1 MPVVVD
7 GSLLIEALSLMPP
20 TVAVSVA
27 ESEFEMLPASESVA
41 ESLIEPSVGT
51 VEPLLLAVSEVD
63 WLALWPALA
72 VTPLLSPHAARRAAT
87 RAVEEMRVINVRVFI
102 AVSDSRRKRWGR
114 QPRGIMP
121 VKPWMRAAN
130 SWGTR

>member
-1 MPVVVD
+1 VVD

-27 ESEFEMLPASESVA
+27 ESELEMLPASESVA

-72 VTPLLSPHAARRAAT
+72 VTPLLSPQAARRTT
-87 RAVEEMRVINVRVFI
+87 RAEEEMRLINVRVFI

-114 QPRGIMP
+114 QPRDIMP
-121 VKPWMRAAN
+121 VKAWMRG
-130 SWGTR
+130 SELLGHKLKLR